1 MRVLQARPWQ
11 DTTIPSQR
19 HEESLGPDLLTLGLC
34 APSTVARPSCV
45 CLLGEQEPGVGAW
58 EGGTPGF
65 PQARWLS
72 HQAAIWLP
80 LAQGGRGLHGA
91 GPVASWG
98 QGRWGRLCV
107 G

>member
-1 MRVLQARPWQ
+1 MRPLNSGQA
-11 DTTIPSQR
+11 
-19 HEESLGPDLLTLGLC
+19 LLY
-34 APSTVARPSCV
+34 V
-45 CLLGEQEPGVGAW
+45 CLLGEQELGVGAW

-91 GPVASWG
+91 GPAASWG